1 MTRLTFPFAISLNF
15 LATFLWC
22 EQNVAPQGPLFCLC
36 IIDYI
41 ENCKFWIGVGTSI
54 QIITSGQGLDPWP
67 MTSSLTEPCKP
78 QHCAV

>member
-1 MTRLTFPFAISLNF
+1 MTRLTFPFAISLK
-15 LATFLWC
+15 
-22 EQNVAPQGPLFCLC
+22 QNVAPQGPLFCLC

>member
-1 MTRLTFPFAISLNF
+1 MTRLTFPFAK
-15 LATFLWC
+15 
-22 EQNVAPQGPLFCLC
+22 QNVAPQGPLFCLC

>member
-1 MTRLTFPFAISLNF
+1 MF
-15 LATFLWC
+15 LIPKSILQ
-22 EQNVAPQGPLFCLC
+22 QNVAPVGTPFCLC

-54 QIITSGQGLDPWP
+54 ETSGQGLDPWP

-78 QHCAV
+78 QHCVV